1 MPCAPLCSVSPASLA
16 FGGLAH
22 KPWYDPRVSDLLV
35 GKVPDAALFD
45 SAADLLLENAQGYG
59 ENDFKIPLARR
70 TLAAVLAE
78 ATETE
83 L

>member
-1 MPCAPLCSVSPASLA
+1 
-16 FGGLAH
+16 
-22 KPWYDPRVSDLLV
+22 LLV
-35 GKVPDAALFD
+35 GKAPDAALFD